1 MEIIGTASKVTIYIG
16 ESDRH
21 GNKPLYM
28 AILELLK
35 AEDCAGATVVRG
47 LAGFGAHSRI
57 RTATIVDLA
66 ADLPLI
72 VQWVDDPA
80 RVARVMPRLV
90 EMVTEGLI
98 TCEEVEVLT
107 YGHRELRALH
117 AAAPVRDV
125 MSREVRS
132 VTADTPVA
140 EAIEMLI
147 GKVYRALPVVDAER
161 RVVGILTDG
170 DLLARLDLPD
180 ASLQRALTEAELN
193 RELALLRDSGQTV
206 ADLMVSP
213 VITVTEDAP
222 IADAV
227 RVMTER
233 GIKRLPV
240 VDHKGQLVGMVSRVD
255 VLRALAQPPMR
266 EASERTPQPGTHAK
280 VADVMLTQVQTVRSD
295 AKLNKIVELLVSTA
309 ERRVVVVDA
318 QRHVLGIITDGDL
331 LKRATA
337 DERAGILQAL
347 GRRLPGG
354 RRPVT
359 LDVAGR
365 TADEVMTAHPIT
377 VTADTPLLQ
386 ALRLLLQHK
395 IKRLPVVDDEA
406 RLVGLVGRAQI
417 LQALAQA
424 LPRV

>member
-180 ASLQRALTEAELN
+180 ASLQRELTEAELN

-227 RVMTER
+227 RIMTER

-347 GRRLPGG
+347 GRRLPGS
-354 RRPVT
+354 RPAA
-359 LDVAGR
+359 LALARR
-365 TADEVMTAHPIT
+365 TADEVMTAQPVT
-377 VTADTPLLQ
+377 VTAETPLLE

-395 IKRLPVVDDEA
+395 VKRLPVVDGEG
-406 RLVGLVGRAQI
+406 RLVGLVGRGQI

>member
-1 MEIIGTASKVTIYIG
+1 MEIIGTGSKVTIYIG

-72 VQWVDDPA
+72 VEWVDDPA
-80 RVARVMPRLV
+80 RVDRVMPRLV

-107 YGHRELRALH
+107 YGHRELRALQ

-132 VTADTPVA
+132 VTADTPLA

-147 GKVYRALPVVDAER
+147 GKAYRALPVVDAER
-161 RVVGILTDG
+161 RVIGILTDG
-170 DLLARLDLPD
+170 DLLVRLDLPD
-180 ASLQRALTEAELN
+180 ASLQRELTEAELN
-193 RELALLRDSGQTV
+193 RELTLLRGSNQTV

-213 VITVTEDAP
+213 VITMADDAP

-240 VDHKGQLVGMVSRVD
+240 VDREGKLVGMVSRVD
-255 VLRALAQPPMR
+255 VLRALAQPPLR
-266 EASERTPQPGTHAK
+266 EASERAPHPGAHAR
-280 VADVMLTQVQTVRSD
+280 VADVMLAQVPTVRSD
-295 AKLNKIVELLVSTA
+295 AKLNKVVDLLVTTA

-331 LKRATA
+331 LKRATTE
-337 DERAGILQAL
+337 ERAGILQAL
-347 GRRLPGG
+347 GRRLPGS
-354 RRPVT
+354 RPAT
-359 LDVAGR
+359 LDLARR
-365 TADEVMTAHPIT
+365 TAAEVMTAEPIT
-377 VTADTPLLQ
+377 VTAETPLLE

-395 IKRLPVVDDEA
+395 IKRLPVVNDEA
-406 RLVGLVGRAQI
+406 RLVGLVGRGQI

-424 LPRV
+424 LARG

>member
-1 MEIIGTASKVTIYIG
+1 M
-16 ESDRH
+16 
-21 GNKPLYM
+21 
-28 AILELLK
+28 
-35 AEDCAGATVVRG
+35 
-47 LAGFGAHSRI
+47 
-57 RTATIVDLA
+57 
-66 ADLPLI
+66 
-72 VQWVDDPA
+72 
-80 RVARVMPRLV
+80 
-90 EMVTEGLI
+90 
-98 TCEEVEVLT
+98 
-107 YGHRELRALH
+107 
-117 AAAPVRDV
+117 
-125 MSREVRS
+125 
-132 VTADTPVA
+132 
-140 EAIEMLI
+140 
-147 GKVYRALPVVDAER
+147 VDAER

-213 VITVTEDAP
+213 VITVTEDTP

-240 VDHKGQLVGMVSRVD
+240 VDHKGKLVGMVSRVD

-347 GRRLPGG
+347 GRRRPGS
-354 RRPVT
+354 RPAA
-359 LDVAGR
+359 LALAGR
-365 TADEVMTAHPIT
+365 TADAVMTAQPVT
-377 VTADTPLLQ
+377 VTAETPLLE

-395 IKRLPVVDDEA
+395 VKRLPVVDSEG
-406 RLVGLVGRAQI
+406 RLVGLVGRGQI

>member
-98 TCEEVEVLT
+98 TYEEVEVLT

-132 VTADTPVA
+132 VAPDASVA
-140 EAIEMLI
+140 QATEMLI
-147 GKVYRALPVVDAER
+147 GKAYRALPVVDAER

-213 VITVTEDAP
+213 VITVTEDTP

-240 VDHKGQLVGMVSRVD
+240 VDHKGKLVGMVSRVD

-347 GRRLPGG
+347 GRRRPGS
-354 RRPVT
+354 RPAA
-359 LDVAGR
+359 LALAGR
-365 TADEVMTAHPIT
+365 TADEVMTAQPVT
-377 VTADTPLLQ
+377 VTAETPLLE

-395 IKRLPVVDDEA
+395 VKRLPVVDSEG
-406 RLVGLVGRAQI
+406 RLVGLVGRGQI

>member
-98 TCEEVEVLT
+98 TYEEVEVLT

-132 VTADTPVA
+132 VAPDASVA
-140 EAIEMLI
+140 QATEMLI
-147 GKVYRALPVVDAER
+147 GKAYRALPVVDAQR